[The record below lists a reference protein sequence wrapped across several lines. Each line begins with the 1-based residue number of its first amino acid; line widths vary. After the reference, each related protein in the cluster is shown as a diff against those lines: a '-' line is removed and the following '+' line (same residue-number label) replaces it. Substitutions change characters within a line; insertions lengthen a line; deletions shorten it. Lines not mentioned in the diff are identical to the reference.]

1 MVLSSLAHV
10 LWIGGATDAGKT
22 TAAQILATR
31 HSLQLYNYDRHDL
44 RHHEHLAQTSPHYR
58 DFLEAS
64 MDERWIRPTPEDLL
78 QRALQSFRARFPLVT
93 EDLIALSG
101 KQTVVAEGF
110 GLTPELLSPVLSN
123 QRQAIWLVP
132 TQEFKLASMT
142 RRQKPS
148 FKNETSDPER
158 ATTNLYRRDV
168 LLAERIKVQAQSRDL
183 RVYKVD
189 GSLSAEAIATL
200 IEHHFE
206 PFLHGE

>member
-1 MVLSSLAHV
+1 
-10 LWIGGATDAGKT
+10 
-22 TAAQILATR
+22 
-31 HSLQLYNYDRHDL
+31 
-44 RHHEHLAQTSPHYR
+44 
-58 DFLEAS
+58 
-64 MDERWIRPTPEDLL
+64 
-78 QRALQSFRARFPLVT
+78 
-93 EDLIALSG
+93 
-101 KQTVVAEGF
+101 
-110 GLTPELLSPVLSN
+110 
-123 QRQAIWLVP
+123 
-132 TQEFKLASMT
+132 MT

-206 PFLHGE
+206 PFVHGE